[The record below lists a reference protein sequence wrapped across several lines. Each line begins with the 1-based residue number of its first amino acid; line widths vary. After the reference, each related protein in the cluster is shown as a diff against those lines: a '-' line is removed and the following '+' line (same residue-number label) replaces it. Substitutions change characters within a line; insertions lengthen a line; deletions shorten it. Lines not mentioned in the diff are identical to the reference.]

1 MGTTSLSLT
10 PKAASPQPSALETK
24 RKRKKGFGSVR
35 GNVTYNTLKHVGMC
49 RPWGGASS
57 HPAWIWHC
65 CRWAASSTA
74 HGWRGPSC
82 TSTWC
87 QRAGRW
93 GWAHKDRLHK
103 ESLHRSSQNI
113 QVPRQETNQNRT
125 LCDPPWLGQKARLLS
140 DPVSL
145 CYLSVFLRQP

>member
-35 GNVTYNTLKHVGMC
+35 GNIQHIETRRYVSPLG
-49 RPWGGASS
+49 RSLFSS
-57 HPAWIWHC
+57 CMDLWHC

-87 QRAGRW
+87 QQAGRW
-93 GWAHKDRLHK
+93 GRAHKDRLHK